1 MPCESVT
8 STISQSTG
16 GEWSIA
22 PEDRESNARG
32 VRLFA
37 VCVCMIAVGIVLLL
51 ALLNAADRLL
61 GWASQGFWFAGL
73 CRDHSTEVGLARSSS
88 SSSLFQETVLRSL
101 WPFAQGVCV
110 VSTAVVLVV
119 FALSMIHSFAL

>member
-1 MPCESVT
+1 MPCDCVT
-8 STISQSTG
+8 STIAQSTG

-37 VCVCMIAVGIVLLL
+37 VCVCVIAAGIVVLL

-61 GWASQGFWFAGL
+61 GWAGQGFWFAGL
-73 CRDHSTEVGLARSSS
+73 CRDQGTGGGPSRS
-88 SSSLFQETVLRSL
+88 SSSLFQEIVLRPL
-101 WPFAQGVCV
+101 WPLAQGVCV
-110 VSTAVVLVV
+110 VSSAVVLVI